1 MFKEGRER
9 EHLDREEGIREGFV
23 VEKAVNWI
31 VNAIPFNKMQHIPQA
46 IFYNDYHFDKVVF
59 SDNDIPKHR

>member
-31 VNAIPFNKMQHIPQA
+31 VNAIPFNKMQHIP
-46 IFYNDYHFDKVVF
+46 
-59 SDNDIPKHR
+59 